1 MKTVPVFLLW
11 DWGQIVFGCRC
22 ADASEHLKGSYMQ
35 LVVAQQA
42 LPGAMSCPSL
52 PILPPRL
59 IHPLARKDPYYA
71 GFTILRPSM
80 SARLSILILINSTT
94 DKPARDKCCQLY
106 YQPRWELLRSTMSIQ
121 SFHSLSLMP
130 PRATGN
136 LAATEGH
143 IWANMMPM
151 MQSGTKYFLSCSKLE
166 TDYQNLRQA

>member
-11 DWGQIVFGCRC
+11 DWGQIVYGCRC

-80 SARLSILILINSTT
+80 SVQLSILILINSTT

-106 YQPRWELLRSTMSIQ
+106 YQPRWELLRS
-121 SFHSLSLMP
+121 
-130 PRATGN
+130 
-136 LAATEGH
+136 
-143 IWANMMPM
+143 ANPLP
-151 MQSGTKYFLSCSKLE
+151 KY
-166 TDYQNLRQA
+166 